1 MLSMDNSRLLLD
13 HTVLRLVQIALAE
26 DIGVGDITTDALVA
40 EETLANARFIAKSPG
55 VVAGTEIA
63 SLALT
68 EVDPVLG
75 CEWEVE
81 EGALVSPGTVI
92 GQVRGP
98 AASILTGERT
108 ALNFLQRMS
117 GVATITRRFV
127 DEIAGTGATMLDTR
141 KTIPGWRILDK
152 YAVTVGGG
160 SNHRMGLWDMVMI
173 KDNHIAAHG
182 SITGAVEAVRQY
194 LSSRSGAPVPIEV
207 ETTTLDQVREA
218 LSVEGV
224 TRIMF
229 DNASLE
235 MMREGVAL
243 VDGRCE
249 TEASGNV
256 SLQTVRAIAETGV
269 QFISCGALTHSV
281 PALDISLDVQPV

>member
-1 MLSMDNSRLLLD
+1 MEYNRLLLD

-26 DIGVGDITTDALVA
+26 DIGVGDITTEALVMEDALA
-40 EETLANARFIAKSPG
+40 QATFIAKSPG
-55 VVAGTEIA
+55 VVAGLEIA
-63 SLALT
+63 SLAMT
-68 EVDPVLG
+68 EVDPALG
-75 CEWEVE
+75 CEWSVE
-81 EGALVSPGTVI
+81 EGARVEKGSII
-92 GQVRGP
+92 GEVRGP
-98 AASILTGERT
+98 AASILTAERT

-117 GVATITRRFV
+117 GVATLTRRYV
-127 DEIAGTGATMLDTR
+127 DAIEGTGATMLDTR

-152 YAVTVGGG
+152 YAVAVGGG

-182 SITGAVEAVRQY
+182 SITGAVEAVRRY
-194 LSSRSGAPVPIEV
+194 LAGRGAAAIPIEV
-207 ETTTLDQVREA
+207 ETTNLEQVREA

-235 MMREGVAL
+235 MMREGVAI
-243 VDGRCE
+243 VAGRCE

-256 SLQTVRAIAETGV
+256 SLETVRAIAETGV

-281 PALDISLDVQPV
+281 PALDISLEVKAL